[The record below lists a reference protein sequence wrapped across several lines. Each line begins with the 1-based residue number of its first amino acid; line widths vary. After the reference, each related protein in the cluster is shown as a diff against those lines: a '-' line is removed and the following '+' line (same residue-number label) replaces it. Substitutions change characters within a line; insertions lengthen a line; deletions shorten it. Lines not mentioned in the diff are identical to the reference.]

1 MCLQDFLSFM
11 GKTDNYTNN
20 AGKNPTSDCE
30 KLSVL
35 AGELEMSGKMQD
47 VLADVRG
54 SRKTAGELY
63 VRRSVCLKV

>member
-1 MCLQDFLSFM
+1 M

-35 AGELEMSGKMQD
+35 TGELEMAGHMQD
-47 VLADVRG
+47 LLGDKRG
-54 SRKTAGELY
+54 FRKIAGDLY
-63 VRRSVCLKV
+63 VKHSVCLQV